1 MITSTWFT
9 TRAAVTTL
17 LLWRVRIAAICH
29 QRRAVARAAT
39 PPNGHLEVIGS
50 WILPAVRPGQVR
62 VYVCG
67 RALTWPGT
75 VPFGA
80 FCCISDFVARRRSH
94 SLEAPNLDNFA
105 IKTTGLSQ
113 ACPVQRLFHFI
124 TNSCVGAY
132 RAFFTLILPLATC
145 LLYLTVLTRTTLY
158 IMPAPLNLKP
168 CLGCI
173 WQIGSGGTGFA

>member
-124 TNSCVGAY
+124 VANRRGPALGGPHCDDFHSTRVI
-132 RAFFTLILPLATC
+132 RPLQSFLSAQLGPC
-145 LLYLTVLTRTTLY
+145 TV
-158 IMPAPLNLKP
+158 N
-168 CLGCI
+168 
-173 WQIGSGGTGFA
+173 

>member
-62 VYVCG
+62 VYAWAGVN
-67 RALTWPGT
+67 
-75 VPFGA
+75 
-80 FCCISDFVARRRSH
+80 VARDSSFRG
-94 SLEAPNLDNFA
+94 F
-105 IKTTGLSQ
+105 
-113 ACPVQRLFHFI
+113 
-124 TNSCVGAY
+124 
-132 RAFFTLILPLATC
+132 
-145 LLYLTVLTRTTLY
+145 LLY
-158 IMPAPLNLKP
+158 K
-168 CLGCI
+168 
-173 WQIGSGGTGFA
+173 